1 MCVTMAYTAQSPS
14 WSKITL
20 SDCRRAGWCRDG
32 LKACCVTYGISWEQ
46 FKSEGVDESVILA
59 TGDHR
64 AQELV
69 DKVRAW
75 AASQKK

>member
-1 MCVTMAYTAQSPS
+1 
-14 WSKITL
+14 
-20 SDCRRAGWCRDG
+20 
-32 LKACCVTYGISWEQ
+32 VTYGISWEQ
-46 FKSEGVDESVILA
+46 FKSQGVSESVILA

-75 AASQKK
+75 AASQKKS